1 MQKLK
6 LLMVLS
12 TNRISNHSQCLDRKL
27 RIWFQNVLIIG
38 RYTCKENSPITDI
51 EVSKIIKNNG
61 NSILLVNI
69 KREQSYDDRLY
80 KLIIFVS
87 ILNTLILF
95 WQIIIAEFHFL
106 DFNFTVR
113 LTAGKQA
120 SWSVSLVLRFRQG
133 IQCSPSIVEG
143 V

>member
-6 LLMVLS
+6 LPMVLS
-12 TNRISNHSQCLDRKL
+12 TNRISNHPQCLDRKL
-27 RIWFQNVLIIG
+27 RIWFPNVLIIG
-38 RYTCKENSPITDI
+38 RYTCKENSPISDI

-95 WQIIIAEFHFL
+95 WQIIIAEFHFS
-106 DFNFTVR
+106 DFTVQ